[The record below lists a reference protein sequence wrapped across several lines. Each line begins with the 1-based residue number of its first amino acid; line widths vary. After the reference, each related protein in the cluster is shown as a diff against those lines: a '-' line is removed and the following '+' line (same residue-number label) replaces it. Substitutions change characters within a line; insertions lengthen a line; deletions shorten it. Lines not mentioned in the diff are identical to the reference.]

1 MSTVTAILEPDADG
15 TVHVPVPA
23 GLPQGKV
30 KVTATFEAAE
40 PSAPAET
47 VEERRRKIEAAC
59 EKLRELGT
67 FSSIM
72 DPVEWQREIR
82 RDRPLPGRD

>member
-30 KVTATFEAAE
+30 KVTATFEPPRSEVSPDIVRQRMVAL
-40 PSAPAET
+40 
-47 VEERRRKIEAAC
+47 ER
-59 EKLRELGT
+59 LRQLNPFRE
-67 FSSIM
+67 IA
-72 DPVEWQREIR
+72 DPVAWQREIR
-82 RDRPLPGRD
+82 QDRQLPGRD